1 MKITLELDNLTGLVE
16 QTLNNNLKNV
26 VRQEVDALIKE
37 SIQQSKDE
45 IKALISEKML
55 KYVDDYITTA
65 TISVG
70 GGWTEEP
77 KTYTIEEYI
86 KSEIADRIENGKFL
100 LKNNYSTD
108 TYKSFSDY
116 IEEKFDVDTKIKN
129 KLENFI
135 KGVQKDI
142 DSNISEMFNQT
153 TQKALSSSIINLLMQ
168 NDTFLNMQESV
179 KRISSRE

>member
-1 MKITLELDNLTGLVE
+1 MCILDN
-16 QTLNNNLKNV
+16 
-26 VRQEVDALIKE
+26 
-37 SIQQSKDE
+37 
-45 IKALISEKML
+45 
-55 KYVDDYITTA
+55 
-65 TISVG
+65 
-70 GGWTEEP
+70 
-77 KTYTIEEYI
+77 
-86 KSEIADRIENGKFL
+86 KFL